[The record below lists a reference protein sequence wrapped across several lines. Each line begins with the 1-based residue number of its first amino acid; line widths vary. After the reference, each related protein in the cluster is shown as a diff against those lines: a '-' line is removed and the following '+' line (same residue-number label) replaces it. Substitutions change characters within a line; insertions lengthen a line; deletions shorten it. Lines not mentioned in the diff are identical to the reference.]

1 MRRCIPFAVSI
12 FICGAIIGLCSPP
25 VAAQQPAGQPLIL
38 NRPYD
43 GLSAGAEA
51 YLNAEAQRRQNIARQ
66 LGHVE
71 QLTWSL
77 GLPNRTD
84 GVVWYRD
91 PPSLDYWYA
100 YGRPAAALYSRRLVA
115 GSADVFEPWPRVP
128 GDIFGYPDPAPVRQP
143 IGHISSQT
151 GPNRWEYHPIYAE
164 DLAPQPAPCSL
175 RRRISRQRRGAGG
188 SPALW
193 IPTAERPR
201 GASAAATRR
210 RPRRRRRPAGVLNF
224 PLHTADTSGFPSR
237 FQAHKTESLAKDLRR
252 CFSALSFASA
262 SGYLQAAGRDWV
274 WLPAASMMVNPHRSL
289 SAVRFTNASSTATY
303 WSASALGIHDRAANS
318 RKR

>member
-1 MRRCIPFAVSI
+1 MMNVRVLAFIEAVMRRFISSAVSI
-12 FICGAIIGLCSPP
+12 FILGAMIGLCPSP
-25 VAAQQPAGQPLIL
+25 VAAQQPATQPLIV

-43 GLSAGAEA
+43 GLTAGAEA
-51 YLNAEAQRRQNIARQ
+51 YLDAEAQRRQNIARQ

-100 YGRPAAALYSRRLVA
+100 YGRPAGALYSRRLA
-115 GSADVFEPWPRVP
+115 AASADVFEPWPRLP

-164 DLAPQPAPCSL
+164 DLAPPPGAAFAPPQNL
-175 RRRISRQRRGAGG
+175 
-188 SPALW
+188 SPSG
-193 IPTAERPR
+193 ERPTGPLPFALQAPNAR
-201 GASAAATRR
+201 AV
-210 RPRRRRRPAGVLNF
+210 PPPPRPAEDHAV
-224 PLHTADTSGFPSR
+224 
-237 FQAHKTESLAKDLRR
+237 
-252 CFSALSFASA
+252 
-262 SGYLQAAGRDWV
+262 AAG
-274 WLPAASMMVNPHRSL
+274 P
-289 SAVRFTNASSTATY
+289 
-303 WSASALGIHDRAANS
+303 RAF
-318 RKR
+318 